1 MAKFTKWADRIGETK
16 EVQGVTFTIV
26 GNDGDTVI
34 VEAGDDLHFIS
45 RATWRNGKFTKILR
59 VLKPKYLEFL
69 GKKVRINDILFTVVE
84 AAKEYVRI
92 VAEGYE
98 GEEIITTSRW
108 KRAKFATKKF
118 MQGFKRVMVNCM
130 DLIIT
135 NYKAVTK
142 NVKINAED
150 VLHDLKSVYSLHSLK
165 KVYRTLTQKFH
176 PDHGGNAEM
185 FKLITNIYKIRKEA
199 IRFNAEEFGED
210 DSDFSDLVDM
220 TEEVLK
226 AKEGIQY

>member
-26 GNDGDTVI
+26 GNEGDTVI
-34 VEAGDDLHFIS
+34 VEAGDDLHFMS

-118 MQGFKRVMVNCM
+118 MQGFKRVLSKCRDLVITSLCYMKRAEFDDELKQDVYDLEHTNSLSELRKFWAKISKKYHPDLGGNSKDFQAIQNVYKEHKKDLELIEEAMMACGFA
-130 DLIIT
+130 DLI
-135 NYKAVTK
+135 
-142 NVKINAED
+142 
-150 VLHDLKSVYSLHSLK
+150 
-165 KVYRTLTQKFH
+165 
-176 PDHGGNAEM
+176 
-185 FKLITNIYKIRKEA
+185 
-199 IRFNAEEFGED
+199 
-210 DSDFSDLVDM
+210 
-220 TEEVLK
+220 
-226 AKEGIQY
+226 

>member
-16 EVQGVTFTIV
+16 EAQGVTFTIV

-34 VEAGDDLHFIS
+34 VEAGDDLHFMS

-108 KRAKFATKKF
+108 QRAKFATKKF
-118 MQGFKRVMVNCM
+118 MQGFKRVMVNCV

-135 NYKAVTK
+135 NYKAK
-142 NVKINAED
+142 QEKVKGALRED
-150 VLHDLKSVYSLHSLK
+150 VESFRSIGSLNELK
-165 KVYRTLTQKFH
+165 KLYRRLSKKYH
-176 PDHGGNAEM
+176 PDMGGNEVS
-185 FKLITNIYKIRKEA
+185 
-199 IRFNAEEFGED
+199 FNAIKKEYEKCKTMLEAMVETFAEFGYE
-210 DSDFSDLVDM
+210 F
-220 TEEVLK
+220 
-226 AKEGIQY
+226 

>member
-16 EVQGVTFTIV
+16 EVQGITFTIV

-34 VEAGDDLHFIS
+34 VEAGDDLHFMS

-69 GKKVRINDILFTVVE
+69 GKKVRINNILFTVVE

-135 NYKAVTK
+135 NYKATK
-142 NVKINAED
+142 KAIKD
-150 VLHDLKSVYSLHSLK
+150 TLKDDIESIRDSHSISELK
-165 KVYRTLTQKFH
+165 KLYRRLSKKYH
-176 PDHGGNAEM
+176 PDMGGNAEN
-185 FKLITNIYKIRKEA
+185 FKII
-199 IRFNAEEFGED
+199 NAEYEDCRNTLEIMEDVFAQFG
-210 DSDFSDLVDM
+210 M
-220 TEEVLK
+220 
-226 AKEGIQY
+226 

>member
-1 MAKFTKWADRIGETK
+1 MARVLWKDRIGETK
-16 EVQGVTFTIV
+16 EVQGFVFTIV
-26 GNDGDTVI
+26 DNEGDRVV
-34 VEAGDDLHFIS
+34 VEVADDLHIMS

-59 VLKPKYLEFL
+59 VLKPKFL
-69 GKKVRINDILFTVVE
+69 GDQVKINDILFTVIE

-92 VAEGYE
+92 IAEGYE

-135 NYKAVTK
+135 SFKGTRKTIKA
-142 NVKINAED
+142 NSEE
-150 VLHDLKSVYSLHSLK
+150 LHDLKHTYDLGLLK
-165 KVYRTLTQKFH
+165 KVYRKLVQKFH

-185 FKLITNIYKIRKEA
+185 FKLTNTIYNIRKDA
-199 IRFNAEEFGED
+199 IAFNED
-210 DSDFSDLVDM
+210 FIGDEDFQDIVDM
-220 TEEVLK
+220 TEVALK
-226 AKEGIQY
+226 AKNGVQY

>member
-34 VEAGDDLHFIS
+34 VEAGDDLHFMS

-118 MQGFKRVMVNCM
+118 MQGFKRVLSKCR
-130 DLIIT
+130 DLVVTSLCYMTKTKFNDELEQDVYDLEHT
-135 NYKAVTK
+135 NSLSELRKFWA
-142 NVKINAED
+142 KISKKY
-150 VLHDLKSVYSLHSLK
+150 HPDLGGNSKDFQAIQSVYKEHK
-165 KVYRTLTQKFH
+165 KDL
-176 PDHGGNAEM
+176 E
-185 FKLITNIYKIRKEA
+185 LI
-199 IRFNAEEFGED
+199 EETMAAFG
-210 DSDFSDLVDM
+210 L
-220 TEEVLK
+220 
-226 AKEGIQY
+226 

>member
-26 GNDGDTVI
+26 GNEGDTVI
-34 VEAGDDLHFIS
+34 VEAGDDLHFMS

-118 MQGFKRVMVNCM
+118 MSNFTLILSKCR
-130 DLIIT
+130 DLILT
-135 NYKAVTK
+135 NSW
-142 NVKINAED
+142 VKLKED
-150 VLHDLKSVYSLHSLK
+150 FSGELEKDIYEMEHVDSLGELRKFWSKISK
-165 KVYRTLTQKFH
+165 KYH
-176 PDHGGNAEM
+176 PDLGGNSKDFNTIHNAYKEH
-185 FKLITNIYKIRKEA
+185 KQDLELI
-199 IRFNAEEFGED
+199 EETMAAFG
-210 DSDFSDLVDM
+210 L
-220 TEEVLK
+220 
-226 AKEGIQY
+226 

>member
-16 EVQGVTFTIV
+16 EVQGFVFTIV
-26 GNDGDTVI
+26 DNEGDRVV
-34 VEAGDDLHFIS
+34 VEVADDLHIMS

-59 VLKPKYLEFL
+59 VLKPKFL
-69 GKKVRINDILFTVVE
+69 GDQVKINDILFTVIE

-92 VAEGYE
+92 IAEGYE

-135 NYKAVTK
+135 SFKGTRKTIKA
-142 NVKINAED
+142 NSEE
-150 VLHDLKSVYSLHSLK
+150 LHDLKHTYDLGLLK
-165 KVYRTLTQKFH
+165 KVYRKLVQKFH

-185 FKLITNIYKIRKEA
+185 FKLTNTIYNIRKDA
-199 IRFNAEEFGED
+199 IAFNED
-210 DSDFSDLVDM
+210 FIGDEDFQDIVDM
-220 TEEVLK
+220 TEVALK
-226 AKEGIQY
+226 AKNGVQY

>member
-16 EVQGVTFTIV
+16 EVQGFVFTIV
-26 GNDGDTVI
+26 DNEGDRVV
-34 VEAGDDLHFIS
+34 VEVADDLHIMS

-59 VLKPKYLEFL
+59 VLKPKFL
-69 GKKVRINDILFTVVE
+69 GDQVKINDILFTVIE

-92 VAEGYE
+92 IAEGYE

-135 NYKAVTK
+135 NFKGTRKITKA
-142 NVKINAED
+142 NSEE
-150 VLHDLKSVYSLHSLK
+150 LHDLKHTYDLGLLK
-165 KVYRTLTQKFH
+165 KVYRKLVQKFH

-185 FKLITNIYKIRKEA
+185 FKLTNTIYNIRKDA
-199 IRFNAEEFGED
+199 IAFNED
-210 DSDFSDLVDM
+210 FVGDEDFQDIVDM
-220 TEEVLK
+220 TEVALK
-226 AKEGIQY
+226 AKNGVQY

>member
-26 GNDGDTVI
+26 GNEGDTVI
-34 VEAGDDLHFIS
+34 VEAGDDLHFMS

-108 KRAKFATKKF
+108 QRAKFATKKF
-118 MQGFKRVMVNCM
+118 MQGFKRVMVNCV

-135 NYKAVTK
+135 NYKAK
-142 NVKINAED
+142 QEKVKGALRED
-150 VLHDLKSVYSLHSLK
+150 VESFRSIGSLNELK
-165 KVYRTLTQKFH
+165 KLYRRLSKKYH
-176 PDHGGNAEM
+176 PDMGGNEVS
-185 FKLITNIYKIRKEA
+185 
-199 IRFNAEEFGED
+199 FNAIKKEYEKCKTMLEAM
-210 DSDFSDLVDM
+210 V
-220 TEEVLK
+220 EK
-226 AKEGIQY
+226 ASFKTVFNTKQDWYNFRARYGC

>member
-26 GNDGDTVI
+26 GNEGDTVI
-34 VEAGDDLHFIS
+34 VEAGDDLHFMS

-98 GEEIITTSRW
+98 GEEIITTGRW

-118 MQGFKRVMVNCM
+118 MQGFKRVVVNCM

-135 NYKAVTK
+135 NYKAK
-142 NVKINAED
+142 QEKVKGALRED
-150 VLHDLKSVYSLHSLK
+150 VESFRSIGSLNELK
-165 KVYRTLTQKFH
+165 KLYRRLSKKYH
-176 PDHGGNAEM
+176 PDMGGNEVS
-185 FKLITNIYKIRKEA
+185 
-199 IRFNAEEFGED
+199 FNAIKKEYEKCKTMLEAMVETFTEFGYE
-210 DSDFSDLVDM
+210 F
-220 TEEVLK
+220 
-226 AKEGIQY
+226 

>member
-34 VEAGDDLHFIS
+34 VEAGDDLHFMS

-92 VAEGYE
+92 IAEGYE

-118 MQGFKRVMVNCM
+118 MQGFKRVMVNCV

-135 NYKAVTK
+135 NYKGTRKITK
-142 NVKINAED
+142 ANSEE
-150 VLHDLKSVYSLHSLK
+150 LHDLKHTYDLGLLK
-165 KVYRTLTQKFH
+165 KIYRKLVQKFH

-185 FKLITNIYKIRKEA
+185 FKLTNTIYKVRKDA
-199 IRFNAEEFGED
+199 IAFNED
-210 DSDFSDLVDM
+210 FIGDEDFQDIVDM
-220 TEEVLK
+220 TEVALK
-226 AKEGIQY
+226 AKNGIQY

>member
-34 VEAGDDLHFIS
+34 VEAGDDLHFMS

-69 GKKVRINDILFTVVE
+69 GKKVRINDILFTAVE

-118 MQGFKRVMVNCM
+118 MQGFKRVLSKC
-130 DLIIT
+130 
-135 NYKAVTK
+135 
-142 NVKINAED
+142 
-150 VLHDLKSVYSLHSLK
+150 
-165 KVYRTLTQKFH
+165 R
-176 PDHGGNAEM
+176 
-185 FKLITNIYKIRKEA
+185 
-199 IRFNAEEFGED
+199 
-210 DSDFSDLVDM
+210 DLVITSLCYMKRAEFDDELQQDVYDLEH
-220 TEEVLK
+220 TNSLSELRK
-226 AKEGIQY
+226 FWAKISSRSLSVSGIFKKRLISSSGSHIG